1 MNETKKLQKEEN
13 SKTIEFLLGVEPEER
28 ASMVRS
34 AIELI
39 ELQIKKSKTKE
50 EKKTYKSFLRELH
63 KVRKGTLN

>member
-1 MNETKKLQKEEN
+1 MNETKELQKEEN
-13 SKTIEFLLGVEPEER
+13 SKTIEFLLGVAPEER

-34 AIELI
+34 AIELV
-39 ELQIKKSKTKE
+39 EFQIKKSKTKE

>member
-1 MNETKKLQKEEN
+1 MQFPCK
-13 SKTIEFLLGVEPEER
+13 KTIEFLLGVEPEER